1 MMKYFYIFSSGLF
14 LAFLMSCTLQNE
26 SNVSSSSQS
35 ESATVIKLTQTGCQ
49 FLETEAQDYQY
60 QPQQSSECKQINA
73 QTLSERQSKF
83 KPLELKSGKHIFR
96 VINDDVPYELGFYLR
111 GVGIKKLNLPK
122 VSGGG
127 LTQGKTQDYE
137 INLSPGSYVFSC
149 PLNPTPDY
157 PIIVN

>member
-1 MMKYFYIFSSGLF
+1 MKYFDIFGSTLL
-14 LAFLMSCTLQNE
+14 LALLMSCSPQNE
-26 SNVSSSSQS
+26 SNVSSSIQS
-35 ESATVIKLTQTGCQ
+35 EPTTVINLTQTGCQ
-49 FLETEAQDYQY
+49 FLETEAKDYQY
-60 QPQQSSECKQINA
+60 QPQKPSECKQINTK
-73 QTLSERQSKF
+73 TLSERQSEF

-96 VINDDVPYELGFYLR
+96 ITNDDVPYELGFYLR
-111 GVGIKKLNLPK
+111 GVGIKKINLPK

-127 LTQGKTQDYE
+127 LTQGKTQDYA